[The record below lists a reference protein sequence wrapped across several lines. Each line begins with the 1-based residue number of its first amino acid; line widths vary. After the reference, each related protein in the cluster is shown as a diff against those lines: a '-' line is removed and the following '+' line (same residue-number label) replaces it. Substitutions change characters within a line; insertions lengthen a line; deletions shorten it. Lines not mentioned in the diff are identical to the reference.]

1 MIDGAIAF
9 PRESETFAILNY
21 AYAALESE
29 IRIKTIS
36 DGYDPKLEL
45 CMNATARRNSFLI

>member
-9 PRESETFAILNY
+9 PRESGTFAILNY